1 MRKTILITLFLGL
14 ALLFPLVV
22 SAQTAFNGNLL
33 VTGTLNSCA
42 GASGSDAYTC
52 NLDPA
57 ITAYVSRQCY
67 TFRADVANTG
77 PASINFNSVGTINIK
92 KVLGSLTTDL
102 VTGDIRLDQ
111 IVNIC
116 YDGTNMQMQSTL
128 GSMPSVINCG
138 NYSTAAG
145 DTLGTSV
152 VSMGGQ
158 NSTDIGVTETA
169 FAKTCVIPANAFA
182 AGTRVEFKALIAET
196 TIASP
201 ITALYKVRL
210 TNASGTEMITSTA
223 GTMVASLTY
232 RPQNLHWNC
241 YGTAAPGAAVNVACL
256 TEETNA
262 VTAAGTFPAWTSI
275 FNTSAAFA
283 ATAATN
289 GALTFVVTITFGATT
304 DGTAVQLL
312 ALKAFIWP

>member
-1 MRKTILITLFLGL
+1 MLKLFLL
-14 ALLFPLVV
+14 SISIAVSL
-22 SAQTAFNGNLL
+22 SAQTLIGGPRTIA
-33 VTGTLNSCA
+33 GT
-42 GASGSDAYTC
+42 
-52 NLDPA
+52 
-57 ITAYVSRQCY
+57 V
-67 TFRADVANTG
+67 
-77 PASINFNSVGTINIK
+77 
-92 KVLGSLTTDL
+92 
-102 VTGDIRLDQ
+102 
-111 IVNIC
+111 
-116 YDGTNMQMQSTL
+116 
-128 GSMPSVINCG
+128 MPSVVNCG
-138 NYSTAAG
+138 NFSTAAG
-145 DTLGTSV
+145 DTLGTSA

-158 NSTDIGVTETA
+158 AATDIGITETA
-169 FAKTCVIPANAFA
+169 FAKTCVIPASAIA
-182 AGTRVEFKALIAET
+182 AGTKVEFHGLIAQT

-223 GTMVASLTY
+223 ASMVASLTY
-232 RPQNLHWNC
+232 RPANLNWAC

-256 TEETNA
+256 TEQHNNPS
-262 VTAAGTFPAWTSI
+262 AAGTFPAWTST